1 MAEEGKRPREVSQ
14 KHRRYYLWEVLFVAL
29 VVVIVIG
36 TPLASYW
43 WNSSVVA
50 GYDSDRVINIIA
62 RNDVRDKVGRWLVQE
77 GNGWNYGDIT
87 APSEIKVKQGEK
99 VTLRITSFDV
109 LHGFGL
115 KDYGIESTQ
124 IYPGKVAEITF
135 VANRA
140 GRFLFKCTIA
150 CGVGHNNM
158 VGELVVEP
166 SS

>member
-1 MAEEGKRPREVSQ
+1 MIEKEKRSQEVSQ
-14 KHRRYYLWEVLFVAL
+14 KHRPYYLWEALFIAL

-36 TPLASYW
+36 TPLAIYW

-50 GYDSDRVINIIA
+50 RYDSDRVINIIA

-87 APSEIKVKQGEK
+87 APYEVKVKQGEK

-109 LHGFGL
+109 LHGFRSE
-115 KDYGIESTQ
+115 DYGIESKQ
-124 IYPGKVAEITF
+124 IYPGKITEVTF
-135 VANRA
+135 VASKA
-140 GRFLFKCTIA
+140 GRFPFTCTIA